1 MPRSPAITRSL
12 RSCSLSRLDSGAKR
26 NGLSEADFH
35 VFAKLGENGLE
46 RGLETETFS
55 RGHMWTAP
63 WQALFGVSNDLVG
76 CGHMSGL
83 LTRSICPLA
92 LMKSDDRD
100 PYQVYELFA
109 HDLWRGV
116 PGLRWRPCRS
126 SLLNALTKLEF
137 AGAVSLFQA

>member
-1 MPRSPAITRSL
+1 
-12 RSCSLSRLDSGAKR
+12 
-26 NGLSEADFH
+26 
-35 VFAKLGENGLE
+35 
-46 RGLETETFS
+46 
-55 RGHMWTAP
+55 MWTAP

-92 LMKSDDRD
+92 MMKSDDRD